1 MMNRTSIRFV
11 CVLVAALATSGCGQK
26 PEESPP
32 LTGPKAWALAASAL
46 LAERN
51 DERHDLLGGRERVAK
66 DMEMWRSGLVKGWNI
81 GDREDL
87 LAALRSLE
95 EEGDRREF
103 TELGAQVASLS
114 KRKYKKFLKKA
125 RRDAELYNRI
135 QLAREHYD
143 KLGEKS
149 LAGWDYCRYC
159 SLCRWGY
166 LAGYFTEEEAWAR
179 IIPVASKLQERFDSW
194 EDLGANYLIGREF
207 WSHEDT
213 VKNGHLYRAA
223 YRRLLD
229 NPGSPWNVYLWD
241 MEIEEPSVGRGGG
254 LLGR

>member
-1 MMNRTSIRFV
+1 MNARARVYF
-11 CVLVAALATSGCGQK
+11 LVFLIAAAIGCRPGIEEKDRAPLAREQ
-26 PEESPP
+26 
-32 LTGPKAWALAASAL
+32 AWALAASAL

-51 DERHDLLGGRERVAK
+51 DERHDLLGGRERIAK
-66 DMEMWRSGLVKGWNI
+66 DMEMWRAGLVKGWNV
-81 GDREDL
+81 GDHEDL
-87 LAALRSLE
+87 LATLRLLE
-95 EEGDRREF
+95 EEGDRKEF
-103 TELGAQVASLS
+103 TELGAHVTSLS

-135 QLAREHYD
+135 QLAKEHHD

-149 LAGWDYCRYC
+149 LAGWDYCRYI

-179 IIPVASKLQERFDSW
+179 IIPAASKLQGRFDSW

-213 VKNGHLYRAA
+213 VKNGLLYRAA

-241 MEIEEPSVGRGGG
+241 MEMEEPRGGQGVG